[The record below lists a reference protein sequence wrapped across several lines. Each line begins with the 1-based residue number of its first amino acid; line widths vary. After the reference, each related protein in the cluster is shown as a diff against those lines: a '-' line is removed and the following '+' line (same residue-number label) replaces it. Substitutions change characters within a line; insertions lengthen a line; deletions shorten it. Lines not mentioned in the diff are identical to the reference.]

1 MGNSQESHLNHLDG
15 LLAVM
20 QEVNH
25 TSRTDITP
33 LIRASTPPDQLER
46 VLRGLII
53 LTWLRTF
60 WIFTPFNA
68 QEENRKN
75 DRSFLPP
82 QDPQQRPASGSTATV
97 S

>member
-53 LTWLRTF
+53 
-60 WIFTPFNA
+60 
-68 QEENRKN
+68 
-75 DRSFLPP
+75 
-82 QDPQQRPASGSTATV
+82 
-97 S
+97 